1 MRKPANYEETQ
12 ARTGESRQLPAGLYA
27 CQIVMA
33 IEEERN
39 GSRLLAIAFDIAEG
53 EYKGFFQ
60 QRYDADTNPQKKW
73 PGAGIRRQFVED
85 RDGSC
90 NPFFKGLI
98 TSIEESNPGFKWN
111 WDENTLRGKKFGAIM
126 GREEFLANDGQKK
139 MATKV
144 FYISSIEGLKNAKI
158 PEDKLLPDN
167 TAGYP
172 EMESLPPAGPTPTDA
187 DMPFNW

>member
-12 ARTGESRQLPAGLYA
+12 AYTGESRQLPAGLYV

-39 GSRLLAIAFDIAEG
+39 GSRILAVAFDIAEG
-53 EYKGFFQ
+53 EYKGFYK
-60 QRYDADTNPQKKW
+60 QRYDANTDENKKW
-73 PGAGIRRQFVED
+73 PAIHRQFVED

-98 TSIEESNPGFKWN
+98 TSIEESNPNFKWN
-111 WDENTLRGKKFGAIM
+111 WEESTLKGKKFGAIM
-126 GREEFLANDGQKK
+126 GREEFLTNDGQKK

-144 FYISSIEGLKNAKI
+144 FYIRRRAEKCESSRGQIIAGQYGRLSRYEQQYAASGSNADRCRCTI
-158 PEDKLLPDN
+158 
-167 TAGYP
+167 
-172 EMESLPPAGPTPTDA
+172 
-187 DMPFNW
+187 

>member
-12 ARTGESRQLPAGLYA
+12 ARTGESRQLPAGLYV

-39 GSRLLAIAFDIAEG
+39 GSRILAVAFDIAEG
-53 EYKGFFQ
+53 EYKGFYK
-60 QRYDADTNPQKKW
+60 QRYDANTDENKKW
-73 PGAGIRRQFVED
+73 PAIHRQFVED
-85 RDGSC
+85 REGSC

-98 TSIEESNPGFKWN
+98 TSIEESNPNFKWN
-111 WDENTLRGKKFGAIM
+111 WEESTLKGKKFGAIM
-126 GREEFLANDGQKK
+126 GREEFLTNDGQKK

-144 FYISSIEGLKNAKI
+144 FYIRSIEGLKNAKV

-172 EMESLPPAGPTPTDA
+172 DMSSSMPPTAPTPTDA
-187 DMPFNW
+187 DASFNW